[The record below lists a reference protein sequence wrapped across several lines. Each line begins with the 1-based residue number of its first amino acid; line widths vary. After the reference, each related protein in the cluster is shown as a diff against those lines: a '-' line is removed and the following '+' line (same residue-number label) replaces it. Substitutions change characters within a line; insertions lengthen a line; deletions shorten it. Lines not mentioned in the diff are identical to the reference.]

1 MRCNNSKFLSGQ
13 IMHFNKIFLSRK
25 MVEMMQYIILGVLNV
40 GENQTVVFFKH
51 KKIKVIQKS
60 NNNL

>member
-1 MRCNNSKFLSGQ
+1 
-13 IMHFNKIFLSRK
+13 

-60 NNNL
+60 NNNLWLFLDTTQKRT